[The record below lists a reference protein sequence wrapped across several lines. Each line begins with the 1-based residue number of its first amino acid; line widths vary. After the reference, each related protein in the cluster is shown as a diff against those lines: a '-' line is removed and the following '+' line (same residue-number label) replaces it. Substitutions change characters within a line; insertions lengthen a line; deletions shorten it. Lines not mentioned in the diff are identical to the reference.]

1 MGIKQKISGVEDRL
15 FGEIG
20 KNTDPKI
27 TSEESNQANS
37 TLEQILDEIKRKT
50 EPKKTEPRKTLAKT
64 ISKGCF
70 EPRKALSKII
80 NEVYLEDLKRGL
92 ISIKDDLQAD
102 QFSLVKLLDSLSNLD
117 DNAQSSIHQLEEDF
131 LRKFI
136 SNFDLRQEAL
146 EKEISKISKIS
157 PVIELDNQQVFQ
169 YLDDDLSKE
178 DNEATDYIIKLAIDI
193 VKDELEDPEPS
204 TKVGAYSAAVP
215 TPHTSTR

>member
-15 FGEIG
+15 FGEIS

-50 EPKKTEPRKTLAKT
+50 ELKTEPGESLA
-64 ISKGCF
+64 
-70 EPRKALSKII
+70 KII
-80 NEVYLEDLKRGL
+80 NEGYLEYLKRGL

-102 QFSLVKLLDSLSNLD
+102 QLSLVKLLNLLSNLD
-117 DNAQSSIHQLEEDF
+117 ENAQSSIHQLEEDF
-131 LRKFI
+131 LCEFI
-136 SNFDLRQEAL
+136 SNFNRRLEAL
-146 EKEISKISKIS
+146 EKEISVISKIM
-157 PVIELDNQQVFQ
+157 PAIELDNQQVFQ
-169 YLDDDLSKE
+169 YLDDALSKE
-178 DNEATDYIIKLAIDI
+178 DNEVMDYIINLVIDI
-193 VKDELEDPEPS
+193 LKAELKDPEPS

>member
-50 EPKKTEPRKTLAKT
+50 EPKTELGKSLAKI
-64 ISKGCF
+64 ISKG
-70 EPRKALSKII
+70 
-80 NEVYLEDLKRGL
+80 YLEDLKRGL

-102 QFSLVKLLDSLSNLD
+102 QLSLVKLLNLLSNLD
-117 DNAQSSIHQLEEDF
+117 ENAQSSIHQLEEDF
-131 LRKFI
+131 LREFI
-136 SNFDLRQEAL
+136 SNFDRRQEAL
-146 EKEISKISKIS
+146 EKEISEISKIR

-169 YLDDDLSKE
+169 YLDDALSKE
-178 DNEATDYIIKLAIDI
+178 DNEVMDYIINLVIDI
-193 VKDELEDPEPS
+193 LKAELKDPEPS

>member
-50 EPKKTEPRKTLAKT
+50 EPKTEPGKPLAKI
-64 ISKGCF
+64 ISKG
-70 EPRKALSKII
+70 
-80 NEVYLEDLKRGL
+80 YLEDLKRGL

-102 QFSLVKLLDSLSNLD
+102 QSNLVELLNSLSNLD
-117 DNAQSSIHQLEEDF
+117 ENAQSSIHQLEEDF

-136 SNFDLRQEAL
+136 SNFDRRREAL
-146 EKEISKISKIS
+146 EKEISEISKIR
-157 PVIELDNQQVFQ
+157 PVIELDNQQGFQ

>member
-37 TLEQILDEIKRKT
+37 TLEQILDEIKRKI
-50 EPKKTEPRKTLAKT
+50 EPKKT
-64 ISKGCF
+64 

-102 QFSLVKLLDSLSNLD
+102 QSRLVILLDSLSKLD
-117 DNAQSSIHQLEEDF
+117 ENAQSSIHQLEEDF
-131 LRKFI
+131 LREFI

-146 EKEISKISKIS
+146 EKEISRISKIR
-157 PVIELDNQQVFQ
+157 PAIELDNQQVFQ
-169 YLDDDLSKE
+169 HLDDALSKE
-178 DNEATDYIIKLAIDI
+178 DSEAMDYIINMVIDI
-193 VKDELEDPEPS
+193 LKAELKDPEPS

>member
-50 EPKKTEPRKTLAKT
+50 EPKKTEPRK
-64 ISKGCF
+64 
-70 EPRKALSKII
+70 ALTKII
-80 NEVYLEDLKRGL
+80 NEVYLEDLERGL

-102 QFSLVKLLDSLSNLD
+102 QSSLVELLNSLSNLD
-117 DNAQSSIHQLEEDF
+117 ENAQSSIHQLEEDF

-169 YLDDDLSKE
+169 YLDDALSKE
-178 DNEATDYIIKLAIDI
+178 DNEVMDYIINLVIDI
-193 VKDELEDPEPS
+193 LKAELKDPEPS

>member
-1 MGIKQKISGVEDRL
+1 MGIKRKISGVEDRL

-50 EPKKTEPRKTLAKT
+50 EPKKTEPRK
-64 ISKGCF
+64 
-70 EPRKALSKII
+70 ALTKII
-80 NEVYLEDLKRGL
+80 NEGYLEYLKRGL

-102 QFSLVKLLDSLSNLD
+102 QSSLVELLDSLSNLD
-117 DNAQSSIHQLEEDF
+117 ENAQSSIHQLEKDF
-131 LRKFI
+131 LREFI
-136 SNFDLRQEAL
+136 SNLDLRREAL
-146 EKEISKISKIS
+146 EKEISEISKIR
-157 PVIELDNQQVFQ
+157 PAIELDNQQVFQ
-169 YLDDDLSKE
+169 YLDDALSKE
-178 DNEATDYIIKLAIDI
+178 DNEVMDYIINLVIDI
-193 VKDELEDPEPS
+193 LKAELKDPEPS

>member
-50 EPKKTEPRKTLAKT
+50 EPKTEPGKPLAKI
-64 ISKGCF
+64 ISEG
-70 EPRKALSKII
+70 
-80 NEVYLEDLKRGL
+80 YLEDLERGL

-102 QFSLVKLLDSLSNLD
+102 QSRLVILLDSLSKLD
-117 DNAQSSIHQLEEDF
+117 ENAQSSIHQLEEDF
-131 LRKFI
+131 LREFI
-136 SNFDLRQEAL
+136 SNFDRRQEAL
-146 EKEISKISKIS
+146 EKEISRISKIR

-169 YLDDDLSKE
+169 YLDDALSKE
-178 DNEATDYIIKLAIDI
+178 DNEVMDYIINLVIDI
-193 VKDELEDPEPS
+193 LKAELKDPEPS

>member
-50 EPKKTEPRKTLAKT
+50 EPKTELGKPLAKI
-64 ISKGCF
+64 ISKGYF
-70 EPRKALSKII
+70 EPGESLAKII
-80 NEVYLEDLKRGL
+80 NEGYLEYLKRGL

-102 QFSLVKLLDSLSNLD
+102 QSSLVELLNSLSNLD
-117 DNAQSSIHQLEEDF
+117 ENAQSSIHQLEEDF

-146 EKEISKISKIS
+146 EKEISEISKIR

-169 YLDDDLSKE
+169 YLDDALSKE
-178 DNEATDYIIKLAIDI
+178 DNEVMYYIINLFIDI
-193 VKDELEDPEPS
+193 LKAELKDPEPS